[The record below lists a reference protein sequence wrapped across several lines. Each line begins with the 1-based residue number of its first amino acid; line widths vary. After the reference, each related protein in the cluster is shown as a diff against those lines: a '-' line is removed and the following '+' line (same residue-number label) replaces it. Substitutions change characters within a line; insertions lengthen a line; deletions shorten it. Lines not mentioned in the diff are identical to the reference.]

1 VGETFDRRNVYR
13 KEPFVNHALLTQLQR
28 LRSYPSVTVLVNTTP
43 RQPLTETERKT
54 LETFVSATN
63 RRLQGDV
70 SLFVRKR
77 VVERLEELVT
87 DIAND
92 PASHAV
98 ALCVSPDYSAVVR
111 LGRAVEERVIVDDT
125 FATRDLVAD
134 LNRTAHYRV
143 ITISDR
149 KTRLLVGDRQR
160 LMEERGE
167 GWPIE
172 RAEGQNAAAWTKTV
186 MQALQVEHQRNPLPT
201 VVAGVERSVRRTLA
215 LADLQAVGLVAGN
228 HDRTGWSDL
237 HSLSWPL
244 VTDWLRADGQRAME
258 QLDSARSTRLYAG
271 GIHELWPLA
280 REGRIDLVVVEETY
294 SMAARV
300 FGETLEPTEDVEAP
314 DVVDDVVDEMIEAVL
329 RHGGKAVIVNDGELA
344 DHQRIAGV
352 LRY

>member
-1 VGETFDRRNVYR
+1 
-13 KEPFVNHALLTQLQR
+13 VNQALLTQLQR

-43 RQPLTETERKT
+43 RRPLNETERKT

-63 RRLQGDV
+63 RRLDGDV
-70 SLFVRKR
+70 PLCVRRR
-77 VVERLEELVT
+77 VVERLQKLVT
-87 DIAND
+87 EVVSD
-92 PASHAV
+92 PANQAV
-98 ALCVSPDYSAVVR
+98 ALCVSPEYSAVVR

-125 FATRDLVAD
+125 FATRDFVAD
-134 LNRTAHYRV
+134 LNRKAHYRV
-143 ITISDR
+143 ITVSDR

-160 LMEERGE
+160 LLEERSE

-172 RAEGQNAAAWTKTV
+172 RAEEQNAAAWTKTV
-186 MQALQVEHQRNPLPT
+186 MQALQVEHQRHPLPT

-215 LADLQAVGLVAGN
+215 LAELSAIGMVPGN

-294 SMAARV
+294 SLAARI
-300 FGETLEPTEDVEAP
+300 FGETLEPTNDVESP
-314 DVVDDVVDEMIEAVL
+314 DVVDDVVDELIEAVL
-329 RHGGKAVIVNDGELA
+329 RHGGKAIIVNDGELA
-344 DHQRIAGV
+344 NHQRIAAA

>member
-1 VGETFDRRNVYR
+1 M
-13 KEPFVNHALLTQLQR
+13 NHALLTQLQR

-43 RQPLTETERKT
+43 RQPLNETERKT

-63 RRLQGDV
+63 RRLEGDV
-70 SLFVRKR
+70 PLFVRRR

-87 DIAND
+87 EIVHD
-92 PASHAV
+92 PASHAL
-98 ALCVSPDYSAVVR
+98 ALCVSPDYSGVVR

-143 ITISDR
+143 ITISDS

-160 LMEERGE
+160 LLEERSE
-167 GWPIE
+167 GWPRE
-172 RAEGQNAAAWTKTV
+172 RAEGQNTAAWTKTV
-186 MQALQVEHQRNPLPT
+186 MQALQVEHQRHPLPT

-215 LADLQAVGLVAGN
+215 LAELPAIGLVAGN

-244 VTDWLRADGQRAME
+244 VTDWLRADGKRAME
-258 QLDSARSTRLYAG
+258 QLDGARSTRLYAG
-271 GIHELWPLA
+271 GVHELWPLA

-294 SMAARV
+294 SVAARIL
-300 FGETLEPTEDVEAP
+300 GETLEPTNDVEAP
-314 DVVDDVVDEMIEAVL
+314 DVVDDVVDELIEAVL
-329 RHGGKAVIVNDGELA
+329 RHGGKAVIVNDDHLA
-344 DHQRIAGV
+344 DHQRIAAV

>member
-1 VGETFDRRNVYR
+1 M
-13 KEPFVNHALLTQLQR
+13 NHALLTQLQG

-43 RQPLTETERKT
+43 RQPLNETERKT
-54 LETFVSATN
+54 LESLVSATN
-63 RRLQGDV
+63 RRLDGDV
-70 SLFVRKR
+70 PHFVRRR
-77 VVERLEELVT
+77 VVDRLEEMVAE
-87 DIAND
+87 IVID

-98 ALCVSPDYSAVVR
+98 ALCVSPEYSAVVR

-149 KTRLLVGDRQR
+149 KTRLLIGDRQR
-160 LMEERGE
+160 LLEERSE

-172 RAEGQNAAAWTKTV
+172 RAEEQSSAAWTKTV
-186 MQALQVEHQRNPLPT
+186 MHALQVEHQRHPLPT
-201 VVAGVERSVRRTLA
+201 VIAGVERSVRRTLA
-215 LADLQAVGLVAGN
+215 VAELTAIGMVAGN
-228 HDRTGWSDL
+228 HDRTGWSSL

-294 SMAARV
+294 SMAARIL
-300 FGETLEPTEDVEAP
+300 GETLEPTNDVEAP
-314 DVVDDVVDEMIEAVL
+314 DVVDDVVDELIEAVL

-344 DHQRIAGV
+344 RHQRVAAV
-352 LRY
+352 LRF